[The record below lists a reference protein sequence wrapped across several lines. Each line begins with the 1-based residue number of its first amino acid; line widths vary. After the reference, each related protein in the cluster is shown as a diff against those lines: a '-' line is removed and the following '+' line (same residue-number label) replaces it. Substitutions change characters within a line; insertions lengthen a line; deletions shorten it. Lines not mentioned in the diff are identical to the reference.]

1 MDSLWKDLS
10 YGARMLL
17 KKPGFTLVAVLTL
30 ALGIGAN
37 TAIFTV
43 VNAVLLRALPYDH
56 AEQIVRLGSANLQ
69 RGTRLGT
76 LSPQDFYDYRD
87 RNTVF
92 ESIAAYDGWS
102 PSLTG
107 TGEPERLAAGR
118 VTTAFFNV
126 LRVTPALGRSF
137 VPQEEQRGNHFVVLL
152 SYGLW
157 QRRFGANPGVLG
169 QSITLNG
176 QSYNVIG
183 VLPRDFEPPQ
193 FAGVGFEKPELFVP
207 FAPDLSQWTRSGRSL
222 DTAIA
227 RLKPGVALEQAQAE
241 MSGIARQLE
250 QQYPDTNA
258 GQDVSVASLH
268 EQLVGKI
275 RAALLV
281 FLVAVGFVLL
291 IACANVA
298 NLLLA
303 RAATRQKEIA
313 IRTALGAGRY
323 RIVRQLLTESVLLA
337 VVGGGLGL
345 LFAMWATDYLVAL
358 GSDSLPHLGRI
369 GFDGR
374 VFGFT
379 TLLTLLTGV
388 AFGLAP
394 ALQFSK
400 PDLNETLKESGRSST
415 GGRSRQRLRG
425 FLVVSEIAISLLLLI
440 GASLLVKSFLRLQS
454 VSPGFDP
461 RGVLALNIFLPGAK
475 YPEDDQQ
482 RTFFDQAEARIR
494 SLPGVESVGMVSNLP
509 VSGGFDTV
517 SFYIEGRPVT
527 RREDVPDVERYTINS
542 DYFRAM
548 SIPLR
553 IGRPFGTEDRAD
565 SLPVTIISEATARRF
580 WPNESPIGKRIN
592 TDIDDPAS
600 PWRTIVG
607 VVGDVRHYALDT
619 EPTPQFYLPYR
630 QGPVQYMALLVRSS
644 SSSSSNNPESQ
655 IAAVRGQIWA
665 IDKDQPI
672 FNVKTMERFVA
683 ESVAQRRFTML
694 LLGLFAGVALV
705 LAIIGL
711 YGVMAYTVTQR
722 THEIGIRMALGAQAS
737 DVLKMVI
744 GQGMTLVVVGV
755 GIGLLAAFALSRL
768 ISSFL
773 YGVSPTDPLTF
784 VGVPLLLCAVAAMA
798 SYIPARRATRVDPM
812 VALRYE

>member
-1 MDSLWKDLS
+1 MGTLWQDLR

-30 ALGIGAN
+30 ALGVGAN

-43 VNAVLLRALPYDH
+43 VNAVLLRSLPFEH
-56 AEQIVRLGSANLQ
+56 AEQLVRIGGANQQ
-69 RGTRLGT
+69 RNKRLGT
-76 LSPQDFYDYRD
+76 LSPHDFYDIRD

-107 TGEPERLAAGR
+107 TGEPERLAGGR
-118 VTTAFFNV
+118 VTTSFFNV
-126 LRVTPALGRSF
+126 LKVEPALGRAF
-137 VPQEEQRGNHFVVLL
+137 LPQEEQRGNHLVVIL

-157 QRRFGANPGVLG
+157 QRRFGANPSIVG
-169 QSITLNG
+169 QSITLG
-176 QSYNVIG
+176 GLSYNVIG
-183 VLPRDFEPPQ
+183 VLPQGFDPPQ
-193 FAGVGFEKPELFVP
+193 FSNVGFEKPELWAP

-227 RLKPGVALEQAQAE
+227 RLKPGVSSEQAQAE
-241 MSGIARQLE
+241 LMVIAQQLE

-258 GQDVSVASLH
+258 GESLNVVSLH

-275 RAALLV
+275 RSALMI
-281 FLVAVGFVLL
+281 FLAAVGFVLL

-303 RAATRQKEIA
+303 RAAARQKEIA
-313 IRTALGAGRY
+313 IRTALGAGRW
-323 RIVRQLLTESVLLA
+323 RVVRQLLTESVLLA
-337 VVGGGLGL
+337 LLGGALGL
-345 LFAMWATDYLVAL
+345 LFAMWATDYLVTL
-358 GSDSLPHLGRI
+358 GADALPHLGRI
-369 GFDGR
+369 GLDLR

-379 TLLTLLTGV
+379 TLLTLLTGI

-400 PDLNETLKESGRSST
+400 PDLNETLKESGRTSMS
-415 GGRSRQRLRG
+415 GRGSQRLRG
-425 FLVVSEIAISLLLLI
+425 LLVVSEIAISLLLLI
-440 GASLLVKSFLRLQS
+440 GAGLLVKSFMRLQN

-461 RGVLALNIFLPGAK
+461 HNTLAMNVFLPGAK
-475 YPEDDQQ
+475 YPEDEQQ
-482 RTFFDQAEARIR
+482 RAFFDQAQERIKA
-494 SLPGVESVGMVSNLP
+494 LPGVDAVGMVSNLP

-517 SFYIEGRPVT
+517 SFYAEGQAVPA
-527 RREDVPDVERYTINS
+527 RENVPDVERYTINS

-548 SIPLR
+548 GIPLKS
-553 IGRPFGTEDRAD
+553 GRSFGSEDRAN
-565 SLPVTIISEATARRF
+565 SLPVAIISEETARRF
-580 WPNESPIGKRIN
+580 WPGESPLGKRIN
-592 TDIDDPAS
+592 TDIDDKES

-607 VVGDVRHYALDT
+607 VVGDVRHYALDIS
-619 EPTPQFYLPYR
+619 PTPQFYLPHH
-630 QGPVQYMALLVRSS
+630 QSSPQFMAVVVRSS
-644 SSSSSNNPESQ
+644 NRPENQ
-655 IAAVRGQIWA
+655 IAAVREQIWA

-672 FNVKTMERFVA
+672 FNIKTMERFVA
-683 ESVAQRRFTML
+683 ESIAQRRFTML

-722 THEIGIRMALGAQAS
+722 THEIGIRMALGAQAG

-744 GQGMTLVVVGV
+744 RQGMALVLIGV
-755 GIGLLAAFALSRL
+755 GIGLAAAFILSRL

-773 YGVSPTDPLTF
+773 YGVSATDPWTF
-784 VGVPLLLCAVAAMA
+784 VGVPLVLCAVAGLA
-798 SYIPARRATRVDPM
+798 SYIPARRATKVDPM

>member
-1 MDSLWKDLS
+1 MENLWKDLR

-17 KKPGFTLVAVLTL
+17 KRPGFTLIAIATL
-30 ALGIGAN
+30 AIGIGAN

-43 VNAVLLRALPYDH
+43 VNAVLLRSLPYDH
-56 AEQIVRLGSANLQ
+56 SEQLVRIGGANLQ
-69 RGTRLGT
+69 RGIRLGT
-76 LSPQDFYDYRD
+76 LSPHDFYDYRD

-118 VTTAFFNV
+118 VTTDFFKV
-126 LRVTPALGRSF
+126 LRVEPSLGRSF
-137 VPQEEQRGNHFVVLL
+137 NPQEEQRGNHLVVLL

-157 QRRFGANPGVLG
+157 QRRFGANPNVVG
-169 QSITLNG
+169 QSIMLSG
-176 QSYNVIG
+176 LSYNIIG
-183 VLPRDFEPPQ
+183 VMPRDFDPPQ
-193 FAGVGFEKPELFVP
+193 FPGVGLEKPELWAP
-207 FAPDLSQWTRSGRSL
+207 FAPDLSQWTRDGRSL

-227 RLKPGVALEQAQAE
+227 RLKPGVTPEQAQTE
-241 MSGIARQLE
+241 LSVIAGQLQ

-258 GQDVSVASLH
+258 GQGIGVASLH

-275 RAALLV
+275 RSALLV

-313 IRTALGAGRY
+313 IRTALGAGRL

-337 VVGGGLGL
+337 VVGGALGL
-345 LFAMWATDYLVAL
+345 LFAMWATDYLVTL
-358 GSDSLPHLGRI
+358 GTDSLPRLGRI
-369 GFDGR
+369 GLDGR

-415 GGRSRQRLRG
+415 GGRGRQRLRG
-425 FLVVSEIAISLLLLI
+425 FLVISEIAISLLLLI
-440 GASLLVKSFLRLQS
+440 GAGLLVKSFVRLQQ

-461 RGVLALNIFLPGAK
+461 HNVVALNLFLPGAK
-475 YPEDDQQ
+475 YPEDAQQ
-482 RTFFDQAEARIR
+482 RAFFDQAQERIQ

-509 VSGGFDTV
+509 VSGGFDTT

-548 SIPLR
+548 SIPLTS
-553 IGRPFGTEDRAD
+553 GRSFGAEDRPD
-565 SLPVTIISEATARRF
+565 SVPVAIISEATARRF
-580 WPNESPIGKRIN
+580 WPGESPLGKRFK
-592 TDIDDPAS
+592 TGDPDDPQS

-607 VVGDVRHYALDT
+607 VVGDVRHYALDI
-619 EPTPQFYLPYR
+619 EPAPQFYLPYR
-630 QGPVQYMALLVRSS
+630 QVPVQFMALLVRSS
-644 SSSSSNNPESQ
+644 NSPENQ
-655 IAAVRGQIWA
+655 IAAVRAQIWS

-672 FNVKTMERFVA
+672 FNIKTMERFVA
-683 ESVAQRRFTML
+683 ESIAQRRFVML
-694 LLGLFAGVALV
+694 LLGLFAAVALV

-711 YGVMAYTVTQR
+711 YGVMAYSVTQR

-744 GQGMTLVVVGV
+744 RQGMALVLVGV

-773 YGVSPTDPLTF
+773 YGVSATDPLTF
-784 VGVPLLLCAVAAMA
+784 VGVPLVLCAVAAAA
-798 SYIPARRATRVDPM
+798 SYIPARRATKVDPM
-812 VALRYE
+812 IALRYE

>member
-1 MDSLWKDLS
+1 
-10 YGARMLL
+10 
-17 KKPGFTLVAVLTL
+17 
-30 ALGIGAN
+30 
-37 TAIFTV
+37 
-43 VNAVLLRALPYDH
+43 
-56 AEQIVRLGSANLQ
+56 
-69 RGTRLGT
+69 
-76 LSPQDFYDYRD
+76 
-87 RNTVF
+87 
-92 ESIAAYDGWS
+92 
-102 PSLTG
+102 
-107 TGEPERLAAGR
+107 
-118 VTTAFFNV
+118 
-126 LRVTPALGRSF
+126 
-137 VPQEEQRGNHFVVLL
+137 
-152 SYGLW
+152 
-157 QRRFGANPGVLG
+157 
-169 QSITLNG
+169 
-176 QSYNVIG
+176 
-183 VLPRDFEPPQ
+183 
-193 FAGVGFEKPELFVP
+193 
-207 FAPDLSQWTRSGRSL
+207 
-222 DTAIA
+222 
-227 RLKPGVALEQAQAE
+227 
-241 MSGIARQLE
+241 
-250 QQYPDTNA
+250 
-258 GQDVSVASLH
+258 
-268 EQLVGKI
+268 
-275 RAALLV
+275 
-281 FLVAVGFVLL
+281 
-291 IACANVA
+291 
-298 NLLLA
+298 
-303 RAATRQKEIA
+303 
-313 IRTALGAGRY
+313 
-323 RIVRQLLTESVLLA
+323 
-337 VVGGGLGL
+337 
-345 LFAMWATDYLVAL
+345 
-358 GSDSLPHLGRI
+358 
-369 GFDGR
+369 

-400 PDLNETLKESGRSST
+400 PDLNEALKESGRSST

-461 RGVLALNIFLPGAK
+461 RGVLALNVFLPGAK
-475 YPEDDQQ
+475 YPEDAQQ
-482 RTFFDQAEARIR
+482 SAFFDQAEARIQ

-553 IGRPFGTEDRAD
+553 SGRPFGTEDRAD

-580 WPNESPIGKRIN
+580 WPNESPLGKRIN
-592 TDIDDPAS
+592 TDIDDPTS

-644 SSSSSNNPESQ
+644 SSSSAESQ
-655 IAAVRGQIWA
+655 VAAVRGQIWA

-694 LLGLFAGVALV
+694 LLGLFAAVALV

-744 GQGMTLVVVGV
+744 GQGMSLAVVGV
-755 GIGLLAAFALSRL
+755 GIGLLAAFALSRM

-784 VGVPLLLCAVAAMA
+784 VGVPLLLCAVAAIA

>member
-1 MDSLWKDLS
+1 MGTTLWQDLR

-17 KKPGFTLVAVLTL
+17 KKPGFTLVAVITL

-43 VNAVLLRALPYDH
+43 VNAVLLRSLPFDH
-56 AEQIVRLGSANLQ
+56 AEQLVRIGSANLQ
-69 RGTRLGT
+69 RGIRLGT
-76 LSPQDFYDYRD
+76 LSPQDFYDFRD

-92 ESIAAYDGWS
+92 ENIAAYDGWS

-107 TGEPERLAAGR
+107 GGEPERLAAGR
-118 VTTAFFNV
+118 VTTGFFKV
-126 LRVTPALGRSF
+126 LRVEPALGRSF
-137 VPQEEQRGNHFVVLL
+137 TPQEEQRGNHLVVLL

-157 QRRFGANPGVLG
+157 QRRFGANPGVVG
-169 QSITLNG
+169 QSMMLSG
-176 QSYNVIG
+176 LSYNIIG
-183 VLPRDFEPPQ
+183 VLPRDFDPPQ
-193 FAGVGFEKPELFVP
+193 FAGVGFEKPELFAP
-207 FAPDLSQWTRSGRSL
+207 FAPDLSQWSRSGRSV

-227 RLKPGVALEQAQAE
+227 RLKPGVTLEQAQAE
-241 MSGIARQLE
+241 LSGIARTLQ

-258 GQDVSVASLH
+258 GQDIGVASLH

-275 RAALLV
+275 RSALLI

-303 RAATRQKEIA
+303 RAAARQKEIA
-313 IRTALGAGRY
+313 IRTAMGASRL
-323 RIVRQLLTESVLLA
+323 RVVRQLLTESVLLA
-337 VVGGGLGL
+337 VFGGALGL
-345 LFAMWATDYLVAL
+345 LVAMWATDYLVAL
-358 GSDSLPHLGRI
+358 GTDSLPQLGRI
-369 GFDGR
+369 GLDSR

-415 GGRSRQRLRG
+415 GGRGRQRLRSV
-425 FLVVSEIAISLLLLI
+425 LVISEIAISLLLLI
-440 GASLLVKSFLRLQS
+440 GAGLLVKSFVRLQQ

-461 RGVLALNIFLPGAK
+461 HHVVALNVFLPGAK
-475 YPEDDQQ
+475 YPEDAQQ
-482 RTFFDQAEARIR
+482 SAFFDQAQERIQ

-509 VSGGFDTV
+509 ISGGFDTT
-517 SFYIEGRPVT
+517 SFFIEGRPVT
-527 RREDVPDVERYTINS
+527 RREDVPDVERYTVNQ

-548 SIPLR
+548 SIPLKS
-553 IGRPFGTEDRAD
+553 GRAFGAEDRAD
-565 SLPVTIISEATARRF
+565 SLPVAMISEATARRF
-580 WPNESPIGKRIN
+580 WPNESPLGKRFK
-592 TDIDDPAS
+592 TGEPDDPTS

-619 EPTPQFYLPYR
+619 EPEPQFYLPYR
-630 QGPVQYMALLVRSS
+630 QVPVQFMALLVRSA
-644 SSSSSNNPESQ
+644 NDPESQ
-655 IAAVRGQIWA
+655 IAAVRAQIWA
-665 IDKDQPI
+665 IDKDQPL
-672 FNVKTMERFVA
+672 FNIKTMDRLVS
-683 ESVAQRRFTML
+683 ESIAQRRFTML
-694 LLGLFAGVALV
+694 LLGLFAGVALI

-737 DVLKMVI
+737 DVLRMVV
-744 GQGMTLVVVGV
+744 GQGMALVLVGV
-755 GIGLLAAFALSRL
+755 AIGLAAAFALSRV

-773 YGVSPTDPLTF
+773 YGVSATDPWTF
-784 VGVPLLLCAVAAMA
+784 VGVPLLLCAVAALA

>member
-30 ALGIGAN
+30 GLGIGAN

-56 AEQIVRLGSANLQ
+56 AEQIVRIGSANRQ
-69 RGTRLGT
+69 RNKSLGT
-76 LSPQDFYDYRD
+76 LSPQDFYDIRD

-92 ESIAAYDGWS
+92 EAIAAFDGWS

-107 TGEPERLAAGR
+107 TGEPERLAAAR
-118 VTTAFFNV
+118 VTTGFFNV
-126 LRVTPALGRSF
+126 LKVTPILGRSF
-137 VPQEEQRGNHFVVLL
+137 LPQEEQRGNHLVALL

-157 QRRFGANPGVLG
+157 QRRFGANPGIVG
-169 QSITLNG
+169 QNITLSG
-176 QSYNVIG
+176 LSYNVIG

-193 FAGVGFEKPELFVP
+193 FSGIGFEKPELWAP
-207 FAPDLSQWTRSGRSL
+207 FAPDLSQWSRSGRSV

-227 RLKPGVALEQAQAE
+227 RLKPGIGIERAQAE
-241 MSGIARQLE
+241 LSVIARQLE

-258 GQDVSVASLH
+258 GEDLSIASLH

-303 RAATRQKEIA
+303 RAAARQKEIA

-323 RIVRQLLTESVLLA
+323 RIIRQLLTESVLLA
-337 VVGGGLGL
+337 VVGGALGL

-358 GSDSLPHLGRI
+358 GSDSIPHLGRI
-369 GFDGR
+369 GFDSR

-394 ALQFSK
+394 ALQFSR
-400 PDLNETLKESGRSST
+400 PDLNETLKESGRSAT

-440 GASLLVKSFLRLQS
+440 GAGLLVKSFLRLQS

-461 RGVLALNIFLPGAK
+461 RNVVALNVFLPGAK
-475 YPEDDQQ
+475 YPEDAQQ
-482 RTFFDQAEARIR
+482 RAFFDQAQERIQM
-494 SLPGVESVGMVSNLP
+494 LPGVESVGMVSNLP
-509 VSGGFDTV
+509 ISGGFDTV

-527 RREDVPDVERYTINS
+527 AREDVPDLERYTINS

-548 SIPLR
+548 SIPL
-553 IGRPFGTEDRAD
+553 ISGRPFGAEDRAD
-565 SLPVTIISEATARRF
+565 SVPVTIISEATARRF
-580 WPNESPIGKRIN
+580 WPNESPLGKRIN
-592 TDIDDPAS
+592 TDIDDPTR

-619 EPTPQFYLPYR
+619 EPTPQFYLPYS
-630 QGPVQYMALLVRSS
+630 QGPVQYMALLVRTN
-644 SSSSSNNPESQ
+644 NNPESQ
-655 IAAVRGQIWA
+655 IAAVRAQIWA

-672 FNVKTMERFVA
+672 FNVKTMESFVA
-683 ESVAQRRFTML
+683 ESVAQRRFMML

-737 DVLKMVI
+737 DVLRMVI
-744 GQGMTLVVVGV
+744 GQGMSLVVVGV
-755 GIGLLAAFALSRL
+755 GMGLLAAFALSRL

-773 YGVSPTDPLTF
+773 YGVSATDPLTF
-784 VGVPLLLCAVAAMA
+784 VGVPLLLCAVAAIA
-798 SYIPARRATRVDPM
+798 SYIPARRATKVDPM

>member
-1 MDSLWKDLS
+1 MGTLWQDLR

-17 KKPGFTLVAVLTL
+17 KKPGFTFVAVLTL
-30 ALGIGAN
+30 ALGVGAN

-43 VNAVLLRALPYDH
+43 VNAVLLRSLPFEH
-56 AEQIVRLGSANLQ
+56 AEQLVRIGGAN
-69 RGTRLGT
+69 RERNKRLGT
-76 LSPQDFYDYRD
+76 LSPQDFYDIRD

-126 LRVTPALGRSF
+126 LKVEPILGRSF
-137 VPQEEQRGNHFVVLL
+137 LPQEEQRGNHLVVML

-157 QRRFGANPGVLG
+157 QRRFGANPAIIG
-169 QSITLNG
+169 QNITLG
-176 QSYNVIG
+176 GVSYNVIG

-193 FAGVGFEKPELFVP
+193 FADVGFEKPELWAP
-207 FAPDLSQWTRSGRSL
+207 FAPDLSQWSRDGRSL

-227 RLKPGVALEQAQAE
+227 RLKPGVGLERAQVE
-241 MSGIARQLE
+241 LNVIAHQLE

-258 GQDVSVASLH
+258 GEDLGIASLH

-275 RAALLV
+275 RSALMI
-281 FLVAVGFVLL
+281 FLAAVGFVLL

-303 RAATRQKEIA
+303 RAAARQKEIA
-313 IRTALGAGRY
+313 IRTALGAGRL
-323 RIVRQLLTESVLLA
+323 RIIRQLLTESVLLA
-337 VVGGGLGL
+337 LVGGALGL

-379 TLLTLLTGV
+379 TLLTLLTGL

-415 GGRSRQRLRG
+415 GGRARQRLRAL
-425 FLVVSEIAISLLLLI
+425 LVVSEIAISLLLLI
-440 GASLLVKSFLRLQS
+440 GAGLLVKSFVRLQN

-461 RGVLALNIFLPGAK
+461 HNVLAMNVFLPGAK
-475 YPEDDQQ
+475 YTEDDQA
-482 RTFFDQAEARIR
+482 RAFFDQAEERIR

-509 VSGGFDTV
+509 VSGNFDTV
-517 SFYIEGRPVT
+517 SFYIEGRPVPA
-527 RREDVPDVERYTINS
+527 RKDVPDLERYTINEN
-542 DYFRAM
+542 YFRAM
-548 SIPLR
+548 GIPLKS
-553 IGRPFGTEDRAD
+553 GRPFAVEDRAD
-565 SLPVTIISEATARRF
+565 SVPVAIISEATARRF
-580 WPNESPIGKRIN
+580 WPNESPLGKRIN
-592 TDIDDPAS
+592 TNIDDPKS
-600 PWRTIVG
+600 PWRTVVG
-607 VVGDVRHYALDT
+607 VAGDVRHYALDID
-619 EPTPQFYLPYR
+619 PTAQFYLPYR
-630 QGPVQYMALLVRSS
+630 QGPVSYMALLVRT
-644 SSSSSNNPESQ
+644 SNRPESQ
-655 IAAVRGQIWA
+655 IAAVRAQIWA

-672 FNVKTMERFVA
+672 FDVKTMEQFVA
-683 ESVAQRRFTML
+683 ASIAQRRFTML

-722 THEIGIRMALGAQAS
+722 THEIGVRMALGAQAS
-737 DVLKMVI
+737 DVLKMII
-744 GQGMTLVVVGV
+744 GQGMTFVLVGV
-755 GIGLLAAFALSRL
+755 GIGLLAA
-768 ISSFL
+768 
-773 YGVSPTDPLTF
+773 
-784 VGVPLLLCAVAAMA
+784 
-798 SYIPARRATRVDPM
+798 
-812 VALRYE
+812 